1 MKLRLVTIQTMV
13 DTDCVYDTF
22 TASMIQSELLRAEGE
37 FCKETGINRKRR
49 FNILR
54 LPENPRL
61 SKIEVRE
68 NGKRVPNEEI
78 LVPSRPLLSHDSSA
92 SLQSE
97 LENLD
102 MTEKEKDRPMHCP
115 PVDPVE
121 LSKRWKLMHGIM
133 SVVGTQQ
140 VTVDLRDDT
149 AKTDEAK
156 EANALNAQAVHMRV
170 SILGL
175 MERHQLLK
183 DWIRDG
189 ELDEIAIRVMAKYP
203 LEPMKVGVLQK
214 PQGSLQSG
222 HVGSLQNRPYKKPGK
237 APGIGLWKIRQAR
250 CPGNHRTI
258 PTFPQ
263 PQQQHRLIELW
274 KEGLFQV

>member
-1 MKLRLVTIQTMV
+1 MKLKLVTIQTMV

-22 TASMIQSELLRAEGE
+22 TASMIQSELLRAEEE
-37 FCKETGINRKRR
+37 FYKETGINRKRR

-61 SKIEVRE
+61 SKIEVLE
-68 NGKRVPNEEI
+68 SGKPVPNEEI

-92 SLQSE
+92 LQSE
-97 LENLD
+97 LQNLE
-102 MTEKEKDRPMHCP
+102 MIEKEKDRPMHCP
-115 PVDPVE
+115 PVNPVE

-133 SVVGTQQ
+133 SAVGTQQ

-149 AKTDEAK
+149 AKSEEAK

-170 SILGL
+170 SIFGL

-203 LEPMKVGVLQK
+203 LEPMKVGILQK
-214 PQGSLQSG
+214 APYYEILDAIKKAADGGDGSS
-222 HVGSLQNRPYKKPGK
+222 SD
-237 APGIGLWKIRQAR
+237 
-250 CPGNHRTI
+250 
-258 PTFPQ
+258 
-263 PQQQHRLIELW
+263 
-274 KEGLFQV
+274 